1 MEPAG
6 PARSIGRL
14 VGRLPRGRTLNDR
27 LWQKRHRGMLLL
39 LFAHLPALAVFAL
52 ARANAPLHVAIEV
65 LPVAGLAALA
75 ASPRLDRGA
84 RSALVAMGLLTC
96 SALLVHIWDGRT
108 EAHFHFFVVLSMLA
122 LDEDWVPYGL
132 AVGYVLLH
140 HGVLGVAD
148 PGSVYA
154 DADARRHPW
163 TWALIHAAFI
173 GGMVVVNV
181 LNWRLN
187 ELSRA
192 RRRAIE
198 AELHHRAH
206 HDVLTGLPNR
216 ALLAQR
222 LGAMIDQAEPGAG
235 VAAIFVDL
243 DDFKVINDSLG
254 HESGDAL
261 LRAVAERLERVLR
274 PDDVLARLGGDEFV
288 VLLPRIPE
296 QAHAERIADRLGS
309 ALRAP
314 FVLDGEQRFMT
325 ASMGVATT
333 DDAHAHPDALLRD
346 ADLAMYRAK
355 DRGKA
360 RVEHFDAEMRRS
372 AVERLEIETGLRTA
386 VERDELRLV
395 YQPEVDLATG
405 RIVGAEALMRWE
417 HPVHGL
423 IPPDRFIPAAERSGV
438 IIAMGAWAVRE
449 ACRQAVAWCEET
461 GEELTVAVNVS
472 PRQLADDGFLAV
484 VEDAL
489 AAAGLPPERLCLEVT
504 ESAVVADLED
514 AVAKLGALKSL
525 GLHLAIDDFGVG
537 HSSLSQLKYLVPV
550 DTLKIDKSFIDG
562 VTEGGEDEAIVRAV
576 IELAR
581 SVGMTTVAEG
591 VEQGDQAD
599 TLRLLDCG
607 IGQGYH
613 FARPQAAAD
622 VARLLRAG
630 ALGELAA

>member
-1 MEPAG
+1 
-6 PARSIGRL
+6 
-14 VGRLPRGRTLNDR
+14 
-27 LWQKRHRGMLLL
+27 
-39 LFAHLPALAVFAL
+39 
-52 ARANAPLHVAIEV
+52 
-65 LPVAGLAALA
+65 
-75 ASPRLDRGA
+75 
-84 RSALVAMGLLTC
+84 
-96 SALLVHIWDGRT
+96 
-108 EAHFHFFVVLSMLA
+108 
-122 LDEDWVPYGL
+122 
-132 AVGYVLLH
+132 
-140 HGVLGVAD
+140 
-148 PGSVYA
+148 
-154 DADARRHPW
+154 
-163 TWALIHAAFI
+163 
-173 GGMVVVNV
+173 
-181 LNWRLN
+181 
-187 ELSRA
+187 
-192 RRRAIE
+192 
-198 AELHHRAH
+198 
-206 HDVLTGLPNR
+206 
-216 ALLAQR
+216 
-222 LGAMIDQAEPGAG
+222 
-235 VAAIFVDL
+235 
-243 DDFKVINDSLG
+243 
-254 HESGDAL
+254 
-261 LRAVAERLERVLR
+261 
-274 PDDVLARLGGDEFV
+274 
-288 VLLPRIPE
+288 
-296 QAHAERIADRLGS
+296 
-309 ALRAP
+309 
-314 FVLDGEQRFMT
+314 
-325 ASMGVATT
+325 
-333 DDAHAHPDALLRD
+333 
-346 ADLAMYRAK
+346 MYRAK

-423 IPPDRFIPAAERSGV
+423 IPPDRFIPAAERSGL

-449 ACRQAVAWCEET
+449 ACRQAVAWCVET